1 MIESGNEYV
10 TKRGWILT
18 RFFIYIVCGIYLYD
32 IITYNHYTDALVL
45 GSYSAV
51 NLKVNQTLD
60 VIIFTPCEKLKNLV
74 RMYVDAGQD
83 T

>member
-18 RFFIYIVCGIYLYD
+18 ISYSAFIRYD
-32 IITYNHYTDALVL
+32 MIIYNHYKGAHVL
-45 GSYSAV
+45 GFCSAV

-60 VIIFTPCEKLKNLV
+60 VIIFTPCEKLKILV
-74 RMYVDAGQD
+74 KMYVDVGQD

>member
-18 RFFIYIVCGIYLYD
+18 ISYSAFIQYD
-32 IITYNHYTDALVL
+32 IITYTHYTGAHGL
-45 GSYSAV
+45 GFCSAV
-51 NLKVNQTLD
+51 NLKVNQTPD

-74 RMYVDAGQD
+74 KMYVDAGQD